1 MRQVALFCVTL
12 SLAVLLPFGDLRA
25 EPVTH
30 GQDMTRTN
38 TGPAAAGYKPTA
50 PIAGGEIR
58 DGRAYPFAKDVAG
71 SATYDGFEVKGP
83 HLLIEGVTFSS
94 TLDIWRSTP
103 VVLRGVSLRPQGAS
117 PFALLTRPG
126 AGPVYVLWSEAGGSD
141 ADKVHRVGAGIALRA
156 DKAVVYRSH
165 MSKASDGIDISG
177 SDITIVE
184 NLIDDL
190 TSIEGDHND
199 ALQVMGAPH
208 DISITRNRIIND
220 NPQTS
225 CLYLLG
231 HHITVADNY
240 LAGGGWTIYGGARNN
255 GHGGQGATQL
265 HITGTVFGRDVFA
278 KGGHFGPIS
287 YWDGAPALGN
297 VWVNNRFSDGA
308 PVKP

>member
-12 SLAVLLPFGDLRA
+12 SLAVLLPFEDLWA
-25 EPVTH
+25 EPVAH
-30 GQDMTRTN
+30 GQSITRVN
-38 TGPAAAGYKPTA
+38 TGPAADGYKPSA
-50 PIAGGEIR
+50 PITGGEIR

-71 SATYDGFEVKGP
+71 PATYDGFKVKGP
-83 HLLIEGVTFSS
+83 HLLIEGVAFSS

-165 MSKASDGIDISG
+165 MSKASD
-177 SDITIVE
+177 
-184 NLIDDL
+184 
-190 TSIEGDHND
+190 
-199 ALQVMGAPH
+199 

-231 HHITVADNY
+231 HRIAVADNY